1 MWNRQEDLSQSPVPS
16 EGVGSAVLRGST
28 VFDTPNEW
36 LTVQQTAEFLG
47 KGPNTVAN
55 WCKTGKIAA
64 IPMEYGCKV
73 SYRIPS
79 QAVIAMRESL
89 KSKESMSIYRKTIK
103 ATVVHTHR
111 ELIDTFLK
119 FCEQGLHNESGNP
132 YSPETLKIHRHYLT
146 TFLDKHEQCA
156 FHTIRAELLELPKE
170 QFGKRQ
176 KILRVLSAFA
186 VWLVQEEMMEVSE
199 LEKIRKI
206 KVKRHVPPK
215 QVALRDDQIDTL
227 IDACRNSYERLIVIG
242 LSETGLRNSEFRTL
256 TMEKLDLKNREIKT
270 IGKGNRERWVGL
282 TKKATEAFEAYIAEY
297 GPFNDSESLF
307 KNRDRN
313 LIIRYG
319 LRDRLQRVGDRI
331 GIEVHPHAMR
341 RSFVTNN
348 VAKGRNMVDLQ
359 LASGHSQIST
369 TRMYCRTEQVDVVKR
384 MKDWD

>member
-1 MWNRQEDLSQSPVPS
+1 MWNRHDNKTQTPVPFL
-16 EGVGSAVLRGST
+16 GGGSAVLRGSA
-28 VFDTPNEW
+28 VSDTPNEW

-47 KGPNTVAN
+47 KGVNTVAT

-64 IPMEYGCKV
+64 IPVEYGTKI

-79 QAVIAMRESL
+79 QAVIAIRESL
-89 KSKESMSIYRKTIK
+89 KSKESISIYRKTMK
-103 ATVVHTHR
+103 TKVVYTHS

-119 FCEQGLHNESGNP
+119 FCEQGLHNEQGNP
-132 YSPETLKIHRHYLT
+132 YSPETLKIHRYYLT
-146 TFLDKHEQCA
+146 SFLNKYEQCA

-186 VWLVQEEMMEVSE
+186 VWLVQEEMMEISE

-206 KVKRHVPPK
+206 KVKRHTPAK
-215 QVALRDDQIDTL
+215 QVALKDEQIDAL
-227 IDACRNSYERLIVIG
+227 IDACRNSYERLVVIG

-256 TMEKLDLKNREIKT
+256 TMEKLDLRNREIKT
-270 IGKGNRERWVGL
+270 IGKGNQERWIGL
-282 TKKATEAFEAYIAEY
+282 TKKAVEAFEAYIAEY
-297 GPFNDSESLF
+297 GPFTTDEPIF
-307 KNRDRN
+307 KNRDGN
-313 LIIRYG
+313 VLSRYG

-331 GIEVHPHAMR
+331 GMEVYPHAMR

-348 VAKGRNMVDLQ
+348 VAKGRNLVDLQ
-359 LASGHSQIST
+359 LACGHNQIST